1 VVQGE
6 AEAWVDH
13 MGMEMDIHMLHMRGV
28 DGMGY
33 ELQLREQQQQQ
44 IGSGELR
51 SDEDGEGVMQD
62 ELQEAQ

>member
-1 VVQGE
+1 
-6 AEAWVDH
+6 
-13 MGMEMDIHMLHMRGV
+13 MGMEMDIHTLHMHGG

-33 ELQLREQQQQQ
+33 ELQPHEQRQQQ

-51 SDEDGEGVMQD
+51 SDEDGGGVMQD

>member
-1 VVQGE
+1 
-6 AEAWVDH
+6 
-13 MGMEMDIHMLHMRGV
+13 MGMQMDIHMLHMRGG

-33 ELQLREQQQQQ
+33 ELQLHEQQRQQ

-51 SDEDGEGVMQD
+51 SDEDGGGVTQD